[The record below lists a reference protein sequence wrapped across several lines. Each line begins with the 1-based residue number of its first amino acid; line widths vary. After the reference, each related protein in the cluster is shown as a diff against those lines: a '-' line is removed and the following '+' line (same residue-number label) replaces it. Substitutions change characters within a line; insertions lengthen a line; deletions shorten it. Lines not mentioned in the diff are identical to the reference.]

1 MYIIF
6 ALISLV
12 VVSVLDGSVAAF
24 VASLVAFGLCLWSSS
39 RGETNEMKRNGH
51 KVFGVIFPIYIISA
65 YIFSLSFA
73 DGGYFYVNDP
83 QRYLQRF
90 MIVHSWSWDYFWD
103 SLYQCYFMFSDS
115 NALYN
120 NTMDGIAYIGNT
132 YLGGATEFYLT
143 LVQTLFGI
151 LCSLEIYKIFT
162 KFFTPKESS
171 KYAIIFALLSCFL
184 MYSCVIIRDIV
195 IAYFY
200 ILGFKILLKECKT
213 TDIFKLALYFVII
226 MGVRLYSGLFFGVLI
241 MFWVYKLAK
250 SRNTS
255 LKILFLPIVLAA
267 GIFLIS
273 SFISQGVIEQ
283 TEEEMALYDD
293 FSAER
298 GNISNRL
305 RTLPPGISHIA
316 LILFSQT
323 RLNPFANIGTSQSFS
338 NFYMSLDDVILSFF
352 TFITF
357 FALLYYLFLRGG
369 YSKLSSDNK
378 LLFWISILFLA
389 LNTSHIDIRRM
400 MGVLPFLYLLYA
412 RFNKLYPRRT
422 VRNVHLFMF
431 GGYLA
436 ITLGYYMLRG

>member
-6 ALISLV
+6 ALIALV
-12 VVSVLDGSVAAF
+12 VVCVLDGSVAAF

-255 LKILFLPIVLAA
+255 LIILIVPIALAA
-267 GIFLIS
+267 GIFVVS
-273 SFISQGVIEQ
+273 SFISQGIVEQ
-283 TEEEMALYDD
+283 TEEEMGMYDEL
-293 FSAER
+293 SAER

-305 RTLPPGISHIA
+305 RELPPGISHIV
-316 LILFSQT
+316 LVLFSQA
-323 RLNPFANIGTSQSFS
+323 RPDPYGFLRVSENFS
-338 NFYMSLDDVILSFF
+338 NFYMALDAMLLSFF
-352 TFITF
+352 TFIAF
-357 FALLYYLFLRGG
+357 FALLYYMFLKGG
-369 YSKLSSDNK
+369 YGRLSSDDK
-378 LLFWISILFLA
+378 ILFWISILFLA

-412 RFNKLYPRRT
+412 RFNNIYSKRT
-422 VRNVHLFMF
+422 VRNVNMITF
-431 GGYLA
+431 GAYFVL
-436 ITLGYYMLRG
+436 TLGYHIIRG